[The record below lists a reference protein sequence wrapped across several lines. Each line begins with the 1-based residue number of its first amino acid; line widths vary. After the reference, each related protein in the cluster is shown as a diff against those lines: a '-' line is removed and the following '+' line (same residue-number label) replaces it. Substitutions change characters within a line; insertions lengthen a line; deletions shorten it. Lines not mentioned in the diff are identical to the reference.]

1 MDIERGPKSYTILVV
16 DDDELIRRVVQ
27 KTLANFGYTTAS
39 AVDGTQALKMAAELR
54 PAIIMVDLHMPG
66 IDGHT
71 IMRRARAQGVDAA
84 FVVISGSKDPEDIID
99 ALRNGAADYLPKPF
113 TVADL
118 ITATG
123 RAIEAFEKKK
133 TQPGPET
140 LEQSAHGMAH
150 GMAPA
155 KPTPSAVTPA
165 KVTTAT
171 MPALLPTTPPTAAPA
186 PAPAT
191 APRTTSTVV
200 IAGND
205 PLFTS
210 ILRRIQEGEILIP
223 PVPTVVIELRRLLA
237 DPDTGLETVTAL
249 IERDQRLTAQLL
261 RVSNTTPYARGAQNT
276 SIRTA
281 VSRMGLRQIQSLVE
295 TVFAHSAC
303 AIRDPA
309 LAPIQESI
317 WHFSVARAVAMRALA
332 ESQGAPRPD
341 PELAYLAGLFCD
353 VGATFL
359 LWIISERNGA
369 PGAPGGPG
377 GPGSIVKL
385 GAEDCL
391 GFIAQN
397 HQSVGSAIL
406 SRWSVDPTVSL
417 LARVHHGNVLT
428 NPVNP
433 YAVLECVAA
442 QAAERLTGAPD
453 ATGAPRDAGLVQ
465 ECARRLKTPPLDALL
480 TRIQPTYEAILNTL
494 V

>member
-1 MDIERGPKSYTILVV
+1 VDNERGPKSYTILVI

-27 KTLANFGYTTAS
+27 KTLANFGYTTAT
-39 AVDGTQALKMAAELR
+39 AADGTQALKLAAELR

-71 IMRRARAQGVDAA
+71 IMRRARAQGIDSA

-99 ALRNGAADYLPKPF
+99 ALRNGASDYLPKPF

-133 TQPGPET
+133 PQ
-140 LEQSAHGMAH
+140 
-150 GMAPA
+150 
-155 KPTPSAVTPA
+155 PSAEMLAPSAQTTTSA

-171 MPALLPTTPPTAAPA
+171 PAPSASPAHPGPAAP
-186 PAPAT
+186 
-191 APRTTSTVV
+191 RSTSTMV
-200 IAGND
+200 IAGDD
-205 PLFTS
+205 PLFAS

-359 LWIISERNGA
+359 LWIISERNS
-369 PGAPGGPG
+369 
-377 GPGSIVKL
+377 GPGSVPRL
-385 GAEDCL
+385 EAEDCL

-406 SRWSVDPTVSL
+406 SRWSVDPTVSM

-442 QAAERLTGAPD
+442 QAAERLTAAPD
-453 ATGAPRDAGLVQ
+453 ATGIARDAGQVQ
-465 ECARRLKTPPLDALL
+465 ECARRLKTPPLDVLL

>member
-1 MDIERGPKSYTILVV
+1 VDIERGPKSYTILVV

-27 KTLANFGYTTAS
+27 KTLANFGYTTAT

-71 IMRRARAQGVDAA
+71 IMRRARAQGIDAA

-99 ALRNGAADYLPKPF
+99 ALRNGASDYLPKPF

-133 TQPGPET
+133 TQAGPET
-140 LEQSAHGMAH
+140 LAPSTHGMAH
-150 GMAPA
+150 GTAHG
-155 KPTPSAVTPA
+155 KPTPPAVVPPKA
-165 KVTTAT
+165 TTVM
-171 MPALLPTTPPTAAPA
+171 MPALAPA
-186 PAPAT
+186 AAPAT
-191 APRTTSTVV
+191 APRTTSTMV

-205 PLFTS
+205 PLFAS

-223 PVPTVVIELRRLLA
+223 PVPTVVMELRRLLA

-309 LAPIQESI
+309 LAPIQDSI

-359 LWIISERNGA
+359 LWIISERNS
-369 PGAPGGPG
+369 
-377 GPGSIVKL
+377 GPGSAAKL

-406 SRWSVDPTVSL
+406 SRWSVDPTVSM

-453 ATGAPRDAGLVQ
+453 ATGVPRDAGLVQ
-465 ECARRLKTPPLDALL
+465 ECARRLKTPPLDVLL

>member
-27 KTLANFGYTTAS
+27 KTLANFGYTTAT
-39 AVDGTQALKMAAELR
+39 AVDGSQALKLAAELR

-71 IMRRARAQGVDAA
+71 IMRRARAQGIDAA

-99 ALRNGAADYLPKPF
+99 ALRNGASDYLPKPF

-133 TQPGPET
+133 PQAGAET
-140 LEQSAHGMAH
+140 LAPSAHA
-150 GMAPA
+150 MAP
-155 KPTPSAVTPA
+155 T

-171 MPALLPTTPPTAAPA
+171 MPALPSPSPTPPSPSPSQPTQAAP
-186 PAPAT
+186 
-191 APRTTSTVV
+191 RSTSTMV

-205 PLFTS
+205 PLFAS

-359 LWIISERNGA
+359 LWVISERNN
-369 PGAPGGPG
+369 
-377 GPGSIVKL
+377 GPGSVTRL

-406 SRWSVDPTVSL
+406 SRWSVDPTVSM

-442 QAAERLTGAPD
+442 QAAERLTAAPD
-453 ATGAPRDAGLVQ
+453 ATGVPRDAGQIQ
-465 ECARRLKTPPLDALL
+465 ECARRLKTPPLDVLL